1 MENLEVLTSVITVV
15 AQLGMAGGAWRL
27 ANQLKARVDDH
38 EHRIKTLESKKRRRR

>member
-1 MENLEVLTSVITVV
+1 MGNLDMLMSVVTVV
-15 AQLGMAGGAWRL
+15 AQFGMAAGAWRL